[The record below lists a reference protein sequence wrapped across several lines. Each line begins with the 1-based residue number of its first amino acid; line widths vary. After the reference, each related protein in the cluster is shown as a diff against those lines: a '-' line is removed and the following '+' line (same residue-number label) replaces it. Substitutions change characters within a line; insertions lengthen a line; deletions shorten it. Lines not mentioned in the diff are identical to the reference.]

1 MSGYETIRYEAQGRR
16 ATITLARPDRLNS
29 ITNTMLRELYD
40 CVRRVAD
47 DPEVRVV
54 KLTDPIPNDLLAA
67 REGFP
72 EEIFKR
78 FKGSF
83 DRLLETELGG
93 EIFFDVLSAKG
104 AVPTDDS
111 AYDGFRQA
119 LISAGVDA
127 EGLLEAAER
136 RLEERR
142 QQAEASP

>member
-1 MSGYETIRYEAQGRR
+1 MVGDGRYLILRRMKDDEARR
-16 ATITLARPDRLNS
+16 KFL
-29 ITNTMLRELYD
+29 E
-40 CVRRVAD
+40 
-47 DPEVRVV
+47 EVRVI

-72 EEIFKR
+72 EEIFQR
-78 FKGSF
+78 FKESF
-83 DRLLETELGG
+83 DRLLATELGE

-104 AVPTDDS
+104 AVPTDDG
-111 AYDGFRQA
+111 AYNGFREA

-142 QQAEASP
+142 QEAEAGS

>member
-1 MSGYETIRYEAQGRR
+1 MVGDGRYLILRRMNDAEARR
-16 ATITLARPDRLNS
+16 RFL
-29 ITNTMLRELYD
+29 E
-40 CVRRVAD
+40 
-47 DPEVRVV
+47 EVRVV

-72 EEIFKR
+72 EEIYKTFKE
-78 FKGSF
+78 SF
-83 DRLLETELGG
+83 DRLLATELGG

-142 QQAEASP
+142 QEAEGGS